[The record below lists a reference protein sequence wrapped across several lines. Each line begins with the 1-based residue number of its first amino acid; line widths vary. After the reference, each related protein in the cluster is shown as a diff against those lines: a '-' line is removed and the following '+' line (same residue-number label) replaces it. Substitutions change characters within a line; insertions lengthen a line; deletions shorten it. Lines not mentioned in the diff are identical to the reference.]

1 MSQFQPVQRPGSGLG
16 GRVVVAP
23 KAKTSRTDGTGNM
36 RSKTYRKGAGKRRRK
51 GRAGLTIQLDAEKPL
66 PRF

>member
-1 MSQFQPVQRPGSGLG
+1 MSQFQQVGG
-16 GRVVVAP
+16 GRGQLQP
-23 KAKTSRTDGTGNM
+23 KISAKTSRTDGTGNM

-51 GRAGLTIQLDAEKPL
+51 GRAGLTIQLDSEKPM

>member
-1 MSQFQPVQRPGSGLG
+1 MSQFQQVGG
-16 GRVVVAP
+16 GRGQLQP
-23 KAKTSRTDGTGNM
+23 KISAKTSRTDGTGNM

-51 GRAGLTIQLDAEKPL
+51 GRAGLTIRLDSEKPM